1 MQFNDAAPAN
11 LMPRDT
17 ERLILRP
24 WLDRDRAPFAAMS
37 VDPEVMR
44 HLVPFASPEASGAW
58 IDRQQAHLET
68 HGFCFWALECRATG
82 AFIGAAGV
90 LRVTYN
96 AHFTP
101 AVEVGWRL
109 DRRSWGRGL
118 APEAATSAIDFG
130 FAQFGLQEIV
140 ANTVPAN
147 SNSRRVMEKLGMTND
162 AADDFGHP
170 LVPLENPLRH
180 QVLYRL
186 PRERWIAMNS
196 LDPSTAPEADGTQ

>member
-1 MQFNDAAPAN
+1 MQANDAAPAN
-11 LMPRDT
+11 PTPRET
-17 ERLILRP
+17 ARLILRP

-44 HLVPFASPEASGAW
+44 HLVPFASPEAAGAW

-68 HGFCFWALECRATG
+68 HGFCFWALECKETG
-82 AFIGAAGV
+82 EFIGAAGL
-90 LRVTYN
+90 LRATYD

-118 APEAATSAIDFG
+118 APEAATSAIEFG
-130 FAQFGLQEIV
+130 FAQLGLQEIV

-147 SNSRRVMEKLGMTND
+147 SNSRRVMEKLGMTTH
-162 AADDFGHP
+162 AADDFDHP
-170 LVPLENPLRH
+170 LVPFENPLRH

-186 PRERWIAMNS
+186 PRERWATRRGA
-196 LDPSTAPEADGTQ
+196 L